1 MKSYTIITQ
10 DGIEVIDLSP
20 SYETRLS
27 SMDWLEVRY
36 KREQKRKK
44 KTTMQK
50 LLSALRILQEGSEK
64 MSKEFYNY
72 KRHQIMIAK
81 ELFYDDEIIERLRN
95 ATTEAEIEKAMI
107 TGRKT
112 KDWRW

>member
-1 MKSYTIITQ
+1 
-10 DGIEVIDLSP
+10 
-20 SYETRLS
+20 
-27 SMDWLEVRY
+27 
-36 KREQKRKK
+36 
-44 KTTMQK
+44 
-50 LLSALRILQEGSEK
+50 

-95 ATTEAEIEKAMI
+95 ATTEAEIERAMI
-107 TGRKT
+107 HGRET